1 MFPAC
6 SFLLCLPSPSLSRP
20 SRSSAIVIFGETCLR
35 ILIQMNRLF
44 NIPLEVS
51 YSRSQQLDKIA
62 ERWIWF
68 FLIVFSQFDWLP
80 SLDICRGGLRA
91 LPILATTLKGSYI
104 QRALKQM
111 LYPGGFLP
119 SSLPLFL
126 PRVGRYSLGPLVM
139 ERNCD

>member
-1 MFPAC
+1 MGR
-6 SFLLCLPSPSLSRP
+6 LLK
-20 SRSSAIVIFGETCLR
+20 
-35 ILIQMNRLF
+35 
-44 NIPLEVS
+44 IPLDVS
-51 YSRSQQLDKIA
+51 YSRFQP
-62 ERWIWF
+62 EGGF

-111 LYPGGFLP
+111 LCPGGFLLLLSP
-119 SSLPLFL
+119 IPPL
-126 PRVGRYSLGPLVM
+126 VGRYSLGPLVM

>member
-35 ILIQMNRLF
+35 ILIQMSRLF

-62 ERWIWF
+62 ERWIGF
-68 FLIVFSQFDWLP
+68 FLIVFSQFDWVP
-80 SLDICRGGLRA
+80 SPLSIFVEAGLELYQFSRQ
-91 LPILATTLKGSYI
+91 LSREVTYRELSSRCCTLEAFSPP
-104 QRALKQM
+104 L
-111 LYPGGFLP
+111 
-119 SSLPLFL
+119 SLPPSRRAIFIRA
-126 PRVGRYSLGPLVM
+126 PRDGEKL
-139 ERNCD
+139 